1 MEDLEIGVRFP
12 SYRVLMHYLEKFSEE
27 TQSKF
32 WKRDARTIGAS
43 RSLGITK
50 YLNPDIIYFEI
61 KFTCVYGGM
70 DFKTKGRNIRPRQP
84 SLKTSGCPVYLRF
97 KASQDGETLQLVA
110 KNLNHNHE
118 LKPERKK
125 RTGHDSSQ
133 NVEAKKHKQEKE
145 DEEEVIEKTEFVEKE
160 SSPEKEMVDCVL
172 QDENLKINVEY
183 LKYQGLIAPVFTPF
197 HDDLGRTLNLEVLPA
212 YAQYLIDA
220 GISGVLVNGTTGE
233 GMSMSVEE
241 RKLVTEV
248 WSQLCNQGQL
258 HLMVQIG
265 GASLPDVLELA
276 QHAEQ
281 VGANSLLCLPELFHK
296 PNTCE
301 DLIRYL
307 QIVSQA
313 APYTPLFYYHIPG
326 LTGVNLNM
334 GEFLRKITGEISTF
348 SGIKFTSTVLD
359 EGYAAVT
366 ANDGK
371 YSVFLGADT
380 VMAGAYALGFDSAIA
395 TTLNIFPQ
403 YGQQILQCI
412 KDGNITEAQSKQSDL
427 NSAIGIITKNG
438 TWVPTMK
445 IAMNLLTSL
454 NVGPTREPLKSLT
467 AVEESQM
474 ETELKGLSFIT
485 S

>member
-12 SYRVLMHYLEKFSEE
+12 SYRLLMHYLEKFSIE

-43 RSLGITK
+43 RSLGVTK
-50 YLNPDIIYFEI
+50 YLNPEIIYFEI
-61 KFTCVYGGM
+61 KFTCIYGGM

-97 KASQDGETLQLVA
+97 KASQDGESLQLVA
-110 KNLNHNHE
+110 RNLNHNHE
-118 LKPERKK
+118 QDPERKK
-125 RTGHDSSQ
+125 RAGPDTSETV
-133 NVEAKKHKQEKE
+133 NLKKYKEEKE
-145 DEEEVIEKTEFVEKE
+145 EHSEYGENTEFDDKE
-160 SSPEKEMVDCVL
+160 LSPDKEMVDYVVP
-172 QDENLKINVEY
+172 DEKLNVEY

-197 HDDLGRTLNLEVLPA
+197 HNDPTLNLEALPA

-248 WSQLCNQGQL
+248 WSQLCVQAQL
-258 HLMVQIG
+258 HLMVQVG

-281 VGANSLLCLPELFHK
+281 VGANSILCLPELFHK
-296 PNTCE
+296 PSTCE

-307 QIVSQA
+307 QIVAQA
-313 APYTPLFYYHIPG
+313 VPNTPLFYYHIPS
-326 LTGVNLNM
+326 LTGVNLHM
-334 GEFLRKITGEISTF
+334 GEFLKKIYGHISTF

-403 YGQQILQCI
+403 YGQQILQSI
-412 KDGNITEAQSKQSDL
+412 KDGNIGDAQSKQGDL
-427 NSAIGIITKNG
+427 NAAIAIITKNG

-445 IAMNLLTSL
+445 TAMNLLTSL

-467 AVEESQM
+467 AEE
-474 ETELKGLSFIT
+474 ETEMEIELKSLSFIT